1 MRERHRSG
9 STDPAINP
17 QRTREFIDGEVS
29 RGMVGRTTFGQ
40 ETEFYAMNHSCEI
53 LPEKPPNAPFAGDWR
68 RTTAEI
74 HVTLVW
80 GYDTVAI
87 LDDYYD
93 SEEATLRVGHLIAFS
108 QVTDESPGHVL
119 CDIDDHR
126 RAERE
131 CLASGRV
138 MRHRPWCF
146 ATRLQAVLRADDFH
160 SFTVPVRRPSWFRH
174 VLRVLQ

>member
-1 MRERHRSG
+1 
-9 STDPAINP
+9 
-17 QRTREFIDGEVS
+17 
-29 RGMVGRTTFGQ
+29 
-40 ETEFYAMNHSCEI
+40 MNDSCDV
-53 LPEKPPNAPFAGDWR
+53 LPEKPPNELPLGKWR

-93 SEEATLRVGHLIAFS
+93 SEEATLTDGHLIAFS
-108 QVTDESPGHVL
+108 QITDESPDHVL

-138 MRHRPWCF
+138 RRYRPWCF
-146 ATRLQAVLRADDFH
+146 ATRLQAVLRASDFH
-160 SFTVPVRRPSWFRH
+160 SFTVPARRPSWFRR
-174 VLRVLQ
+174 VLRFIR